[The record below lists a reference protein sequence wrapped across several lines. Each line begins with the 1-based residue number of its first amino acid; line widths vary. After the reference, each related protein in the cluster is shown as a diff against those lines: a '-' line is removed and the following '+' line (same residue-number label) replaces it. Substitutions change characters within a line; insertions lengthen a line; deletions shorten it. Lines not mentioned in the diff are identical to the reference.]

1 MRASALS
8 RCAIMPLPSKIR
20 LLALASSVTWGFAC
34 GGSEP
39 PPKDASIKDQ
49 APKTDDGPRITA
61 SAEIGGMNEEAVD
74 AAFTS
79 SVKGL
84 QRCLDAGAKH
94 VEFLGGSVSFF
105 LKIDSTGKVAKSYL
119 EHSTLGN
126 RTTERCML
134 DALAAKAWPK
144 PVGGEHGLARKSF
157 TFDPPNDVREPI
169 TWDDHDAQP
178 GLKKIASDVGSCKDG
193 HRGAFEATL
202 YVGTN
207 GKVLS
212 AGATPPDE
220 DGEAVVDC
228 LVGVLESASFPSPG
242 SWPAKVT
249 VQL

>member
-1 MRASALS
+1 
-8 RCAIMPLPSKIR
+8 MPFPSKIR
-20 LLALASSVTWGFAC
+20 LLAVASCTAWALGC

-39 PPKDASIKDQ
+39 APKSAAVKDQ
-49 APKTDDGPRITA
+49 APKTDDGPHVMA
-61 SAEIGGMNEEAVD
+61 SAEIGGMNEDAVD

-94 VEFLGGSVSFF
+94 VEFLGGSVSFY
-105 LKIDSTGKVAKSYL
+105 LKIDSSGKVAASHL

-134 DALAAKAWPK
+134 DALAAKTWPK

-169 TWDDHDAQP
+169 TWDDHDAAP
-178 GLKKIASDVGSCKDG
+178 GLKKIASDVGQCKAG
-193 HRGAFEATL
+193 NRGPFEATL
-202 YVGTN
+202 YVDTS

-212 AGATPPDE
+212 ASATPPDE
-220 DGEAVVDC
+220 NGEAVVDC
-228 LVGVLESASFPSPG
+228 LVGVLESATFPSPG

-249 VQL
+249 LQL

>member
-1 MRASALS
+1 MAVLPRIAATAL
-8 RCAIMPLPSKIR
+8 PTLV
-20 LLALASSVTWGFAC
+20 LALAGC

-39 PPKDASIKDQ
+39 APKDASVKEQ
-49 APKTDDGPRITA
+49 APKTEQGPGIVA

-74 AAFTS
+74 AAFNS

-84 QRCLDAGAKH
+84 QRCLDAGAKR

-105 LKIDSTGKVAKSYL
+105 LKIDATGKVSNAHL

-134 DALAAKAWPK
+134 DALAAKSWPK
-144 PVGGEHGLARKSF
+144 PVGGQHGLARKSF
-157 TFDPPNDVREPI
+157 SFDPPNDVREPI
-169 TWDDHDAQP
+169 TWDDHDAAP
-178 GLKKIASDVGSCKDG
+178 GLKKISADVDKCKQG
-193 HRGAFEATL
+193 HAGAFEATL
-202 YVGTN
+202 YVDTS

-220 DGEAVVDC
+220 EGESAVDC

-249 VQL
+249 LQL